1 MVFVGALA
9 GGVVGNNLSD
19 EWDGENGQTLRTI
32 TLINNRADHE
42 RVIECWTVGTA
53 LACELAEGRRS
64 ELAGCVRDPV
74 STLAL
79 QMAVQQQ

>member
-32 TLINNRADHE
+32 NNRADHE
-42 RVIECWTVGTA
+42 REIECWTVA